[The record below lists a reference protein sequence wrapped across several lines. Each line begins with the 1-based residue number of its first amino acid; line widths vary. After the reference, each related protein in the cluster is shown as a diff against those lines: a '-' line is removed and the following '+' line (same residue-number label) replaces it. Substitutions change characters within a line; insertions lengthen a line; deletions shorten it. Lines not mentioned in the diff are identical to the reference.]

1 MTPMDLG
8 RISSL
13 QDAHTIFASR
23 DTISVIFGLLVAIY
37 QNVSPDATLKSM
49 YNQYFCCIV
58 SGVDIRCN
66 IVNIFNFDPEGGC
79 CSAPSIPVIRVI
91 VCPHQKI

>member
-1 MTPMDLG
+1 MTPTDLG

-37 QNVSPDATLKSM
+37 QNVSPDATLKT
-49 YNQYFCCIV
+49 CII
-58 SGVDIRCN
+58 SIF
-66 IVNIFNFDPEGGC
+66 IVLYQALTLDAIL
-79 CSAPSIPVIRVI
+79 
-91 VCPHQKI
+91 